1 MIWLLI
7 LITLV
12 AGMLLPIQ
20 VGINV
25 ELRTVVGHPI
35 LAAAIQFVVGA
46 LVLLA
51 ISIAMGIP
59 LPAIEKVSVAP
70 WWVWF
75 GGLCGANYIVIAIL
89 VGPRLGAATLTA
101 VAVTGQMLVS
111 VILDHFGVIGYPLH
125 PITTWRIIGAGF
137 LLAGVWLMEHF

>member
-59 LPAIEKVSVAP
+59 LPAIEKVSAAP

-89 VGPRLGAATLTA
+89 VGSRLGAATLTA